1 MIGMWNFKEYD
12 TKNTLPFSETFFQC
26 FRKECD
32 EEKELK
38 NIQLVGVQNMINK
51 EFLDVMLEIY
61 DKSVPPLP
69 KLPNKYAK
77 WTYEE
82 NQDDFLAYLGTPK
95 LAFLLKMLR
104 DHPVRLGKRFPVALY
119 TNYRLRS
126 VYIIID
132 KYEG

>member
-1 MIGMWNFKEYD
+1 MSWG
-12 TKNTLPFSETFFQC
+12 
-26 FRKECD
+26 
-32 EEKELK
+32 
-38 NIQLVGVQNMINK
+38 
-51 EFLDVMLEIY
+51 IY

-69 KLPNKYAK
+69 KLHDKYAK

-82 NQDDFLAYLGTPK
+82 NQDDFFAFLGTPT

-104 DHPVRLGKRFPVALY
+104 DHPVRLGKRFPVALC